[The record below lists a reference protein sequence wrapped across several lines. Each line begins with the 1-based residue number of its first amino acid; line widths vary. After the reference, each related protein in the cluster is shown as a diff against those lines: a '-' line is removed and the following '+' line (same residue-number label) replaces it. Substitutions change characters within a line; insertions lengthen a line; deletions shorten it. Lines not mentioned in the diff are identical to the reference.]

1 MATYISMVS
10 MSGNE
15 PAEPGSVSDAISEGA
30 PETRKLIEEH
40 GGTLH
45 EVYLTMGAFDVLMV
59 MEFADTQVCAQ
70 AMLAN
75 ARAAW
80 WHHADHRSLP
90 REPVAGDCQG
100 RLSRTVAAGPDRG

>member
-1 MATYISMVS
+1 MPTYISMVS

-30 PETRKLIEEH
+30 PETRKLIESH

-59 MEFADTQVCAQ
+59 MEFPSTPRPVPRPCWPCASS
-70 AMLAN
+70 LVGSPKPSRRSP
-75 ARAAW
+75 RASG
-80 WHHADHRSLP
+80 RRLP
-90 REPVAGDCQG
+90 RASEWRPCH
-100 RLSRTVAAGPDRG
+100 LT

>member
-15 PAEPGSVSDAISEGA
+15 PAEPGSVSDAISQGA

-59 MEFADTQVCAQ
+59 MEFPTHRPAPRPCWPCASN
-70 AMLAN
+70 LVVSPRPSRRSP
-75 ARAAW
+75 RASG
-80 WHHADHRSLP
+80 RRLP
-90 REPVAGDCQG
+90 RASEPH
-100 RLSRTVAAGPDRG
+100 LAA